1 MLGVKVNM
9 SHVLISPFNFPHLPI
24 FQVCQL
30 PWDETQTLI
39 RSGHRNPEDFNP
51 ESLRTITLSEEEGIQ
66 AIIGKPWNK
75 TTTEVISYLFNKEKG
90 WTLEKAKEW
99 FKEHEKK
106 AKESFSWAGSIKNIP
121 QTRNL
126 IRGKALHPIRT
137 IHPQEWP
144 EIRTYLEEELQKS
157 AHTLQ
162 GTPLILDHIQPIN
175 GKVLGA
181 EYEDGAIEYVAQL
194 DDQQTLNQITNG
206 TIKHCSVEFEWKTLE
221 KLNGVAP
228 RGIKFTG
235 LSLLKNFQPGDPQTT
250 VEVWEAIIKKLKE
263 AKEQATPQEF
273 IFHQIREPTAFLEEH
288 YSTAWIDQT
297 NGIQGIYGRLR
308 EKPENP
314 QLMALLFMKTKG
326 WNPTKM
332 KDWLNTHPNY
342 GSTPTE
348 PSPMPA
354 PQAEN
359 PKPMGEAIIDSSEPP
374 PSHLISKK
382 EVLNLLPED
391 WIVRAWSYGPQLL
404 VRQLRHKLTSQSSEN
419 VTGSKQG

>member
-1 MLGVKVNM
+1 VY
-9 SHVLISPFNFPHLPI
+9 
-24 FQVCQL
+24 QL
-30 PWDETQTLI
+30 PWDQTQALI
-39 RSGHRNPEDFNP
+39 RSGHRNPEDFDP

-75 TTTEVISYLFNKEKG
+75 QTTEVVTYLFSKEKN
-90 WTLEKAKEW
+90 WTIEKAKEW
-99 FKEHEKK
+99 FKQHEKK

-126 IRGKALHPIRT
+126 IRGKALHPMRT
-137 IHPQEWP
+137 IHPDEWP
-144 EIRTYLEEELQKS
+144 AIKEYLEEELQKS
-157 AHTLQ
+157 AHTLE
-162 GTPLILDHIQPIN
+162 GTPLILDHYKPIR

-181 EYEDGAIEYVAQL
+181 EYEDGSIEYVAQL
-194 DDQQTLNQITNG
+194 NDPTITKQIHDG
-206 TIKHCSVEFEWKTLE
+206 KIKHCSVEFEWKSLE

-235 LSLLKNFQPGDPQTT
+235 LSLLQNYQPGDPQTT

-263 AKEQATPQEF
+263 AKEQASPQEF
-273 IFHQIREPTAFLEEH
+273 VYHQMREPAAFLEEH
-288 YSTAWIDQT
+288 FSTVWIDQT

-326 WNPTKM
+326 WNLTKM
-332 KDWLNTHPNY
+332 KDWLNNHPQY

-348 PSPMPA
+348 PSPIPA
-354 PQAEN
+354 PQTHPKTEN
-359 PKPMGEAIIDSSEPP
+359 EKPLGEAIIGSSETL
-374 PSHLISKK
+374 PSDIIPKK
-382 EVLNLLPED
+382 EILNLLPED

-404 VRQLRHKLTSQSSEN
+404 VRQLRHKLTSQSSDYSDRE
-419 VTGSKQG
+419 